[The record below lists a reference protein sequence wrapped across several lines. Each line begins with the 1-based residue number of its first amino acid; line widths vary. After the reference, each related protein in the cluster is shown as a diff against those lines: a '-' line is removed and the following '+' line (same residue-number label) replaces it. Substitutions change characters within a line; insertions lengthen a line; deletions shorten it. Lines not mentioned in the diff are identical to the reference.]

1 MRTKVQ
7 IDREAADREP
17 VLVTWWLKSEE
28 VRDRTVELRQHQSA
42 TRMSPETALL
52 GHVENVEGGSASF
65 AVVFES
71 DAAFAADV
79 IDCAEPVALVAVVI
93 AAAVVSLAVS
103 GYFPGSSSCL

>member
-1 MRTKVQ
+1 M
-7 IDREAADREP
+7 
-17 VLVTWWLKSEE
+17 
-28 VRDRTVELRQHQSA
+28 ELRQHQSA

-79 IDCAEPVALVAVVI
+79 IDCAEPVALVAV
-93 AAAVVSLAVS
+93 AVVAVVVFLEVS
-103 GYFPGSSSCL
+103 GYSPGSFSFL

>member
-1 MRTKVQ
+1 M
-7 IDREAADREP
+7 
-17 VLVTWWLKSEE
+17 
-28 VRDRTVELRQHQSA
+28 ELRQHQSA

-52 GHVENVEGGSASF
+52 GHENVEGGSASF